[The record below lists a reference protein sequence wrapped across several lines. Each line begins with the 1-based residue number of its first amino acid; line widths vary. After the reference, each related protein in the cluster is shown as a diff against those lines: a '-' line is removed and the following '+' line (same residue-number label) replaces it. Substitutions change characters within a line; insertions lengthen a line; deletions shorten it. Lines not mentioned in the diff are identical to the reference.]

1 MKFLKLKNL
10 AMVGALSVAGVGL
23 IGVGTHATFF
33 ASTTDNQQITAG
45 TAAVAL
51 TSPDANCTLVSQ
63 GCTTITLPNVGPTGS
78 SFTSGDQTM
87 TVTNTG
93 NVNLTEMYLLIGS
106 TYPTSALAT
115 EAYIC
120 VASTGIGTGGTPY
133 LLYNGPISG
142 LPTTPGWSQ
151 GGDMLTTAGTTPTS
165 TSAPT
170 DNWIYNVYSGPA
182 AASPCGFTNISPSTG
197 LNNDAMGNS
206 ITLSATMT
214 YQG

>member
-63 GCTTITLPNVGPTGS
+63 GCTTITLPVVGPTGS

-87 TVTNTG
+87 TATNTG
-93 NVNLTEMYLLIGS
+93 NVNLTEMVFTVGS
-106 TYPTSALAT
+106 TYNTSPLAN

-120 VASTGIGTGGTPY
+120 IASTGIGTGGS
-133 LLYNGPISG
+133 LFEWYNGPISG
-142 LPTTPGWSQ
+142 LPAGGWGQ
-151 GGDMLTTAGTTPTS
+151 QGDMLTVAGTTPTP

-182 AASPCGFTNISPSTG
+182 AVSPCGGANNSPSTG